1 MNKSY
6 CSFVSRSNTKVR
18 LNSSQEE
25 YQFLYT
31 ALEGAF
37 PVQNGTV
44 KTPPANDTTQV
55 INETTALLDEPNGT
69 SAADQ
74 KEAEESKAAESS
86 DKPDSGSEPEAK
98 ESSTAEAPPAEG
110 EKPSTEATT
119 NGPAPTA
126 EV

>member
-1 MNKSY
+1 MLK
-6 CSFVSRSNTKVR
+6 TKVL
-18 LNSSQEE
+18 LNSSQEQ

-37 PVQNGTV
+37 PLQNGTV

-74 KEAEESKAAESS
+74 KEAEESKATERS
-86 DKPDSGSEPEAK
+86 DKPDSGSKQEAK
-98 ESSTAEAPPAEG
+98 ESSTAVAPPAEG

-119 NGPAPTA
+119 NGPAATA